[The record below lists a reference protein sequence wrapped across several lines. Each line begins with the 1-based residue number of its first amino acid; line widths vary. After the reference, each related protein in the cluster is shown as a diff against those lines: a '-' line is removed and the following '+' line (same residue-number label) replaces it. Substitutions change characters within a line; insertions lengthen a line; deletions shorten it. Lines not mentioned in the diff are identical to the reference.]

1 MMKKNIGDYNLYV
14 FDLDGTLY
22 DQPRLRMIM
31 AKRLICHYI
40 LHPFSVKDAFILQ
53 YFRKVKEEWTGSSS
67 EEEIVKKVAEDKNV
81 DIERVRRIVRRWIYD
96 NPLSAVAATKDTA
109 LIEWIASL
117 RKKGKKVVILSDYP
131 TADKLLAMGVETDGQ
146 YSPDDTRIDELKPSP
161 RGLFVIMEDTGEDPG
176 NILMIGDRMEKDG
189 QCAVAA
195 GTDYLILPRKV
206 KNRKIHE
213 IEH

>member
-1 MMKKNIGDYNLYV
+1 M
-14 FDLDGTLY
+14 F
-22 DQPRLRMIM
+22 
-31 AKRLICHYI
+31 
-40 LHPFSVKDAFILQ
+40 HPFSVKDLFILK
-53 YFRKVKEEWTGSSS
+53 YFREVKEEWTQGSS
-67 EEEIVKKVAEDKNV
+67 EEEMMKKVAKDKNV

-96 NPLSAVAATKDTA
+96 DPLSAVNATKDTA

-131 TADKLLAMGVETDGQ
+131 TADKLSAMGVETDGQ

-161 RGLFVIMEDTGEDPG
+161 KGLFVIMEDTGEDPG

-189 QCAVAA
+189 KSAVAA

-206 KNRKIHE
+206 RDRKIYE